1 MRLFKDQ
8 VALISGQFSC
18 EIQGRHT
25 SYIDLFLI
33 YSGLCTHNVS
43 GFIKN
48 NQWQLYDKYENEIL
62 CNRNVS
68 VWAMLQ
74 NLFYF
79 EIFAKS

>member
-1 MRLFKDQ
+1 MRWFKDQ

-18 EIQGRHT
+18 KMQGRRT
-25 SYIDLFLI
+25 SWIDFFLI
-33 YSGLCTHNVS
+33 YSGLCTNNVS

-62 CNRNVS
+62 CNKNVS
-68 VWAMLQ
+68 VWAKLQ

-79 EIFAKS
+79 ETFEKS